1 MAFELLVAEASDLSE
16 DSIMEVVRY
25 IRKIKENA
33 QRTDGDMSERS
44 RPVVREAGKYRGQ
57 IVMTDGFDEPLDAFK
72 EYM

>member
-25 IRKIKENA
+25 IRKIKEKA

-44 RPVVREAGKYRGQ
+44 YPVVREAGKYRGQ
-57 IVMTDGFDEPLDAFK
+57 IVMTDDFDEPLDAFM

>member
-25 IRKIKENA
+25 IRKIKEKA
-33 QRTDGDMSERS
+33 QCTDGDMSERS
-44 RPVVREAGKYRGQ
+44 QPVVREAGKYRGQ
-57 IVMTDGFDEPLDAFK
+57 IVMTDDFNEPLDAFK

>member
-25 IRKIKENA
+25 IRKIKEKP

-44 RPVVREAGKYRGQ
+44 HPVVREAGKYRGQ
-57 IVMTDGFDEPLDAFK
+57 IVMTDDFDEPLDAFK